1 MIASA
6 LLFVLASAEPAT
18 PLQIRVDG
26 EGYLRFARDGRA
38 VYAPEASLVIRNGQ
52 LVHEQGFG
60 FLPPIAVPD
69 RASVTIELDGTVR
82 ANGQSVGRL
91 VLALS
96 DGMTKRDDFWA
107 TPDRPRL
114 MNPGEETAGVIR
126 MVGQEPVRIE
136 TPAVTVRTPD
146 PDPEPELKPEEIEIS
161 ETSAQREV
169 APAPAAKPVI
179 RPGQAPAPS
188 EEFLRQGG
196 VMIVLN
202 EFTEVTG
209 ENFTLGEVAT
219 VYANSAVATRLMQL
233 SIGPSPVVGVSRFLD
248 RSLITSRVRS
258 LVAAPAE
265 IRVAGPLRGEV
276 KRFGQQVTAEQ
287 FLRAAVT
294 AAEAQMGP
302 GPWSAAQNPQE
313 MAAPGGALTLVAEA
327 VTQSGRQVSVRLAV
341 MVDGVRVNVR
351 TVTLK
356 SDAPPVTVRPGQKVT
371 VRMRRGTLVV
381 EVSATVR
388 AVNAASGE
396 VTVLT
401 ETGATLTGR
410 VSADGHIEVKI

>member
-1 MIASA
+1 MIAPA

-136 TPAVTVRTPD
+136 TPAVPVRTPD
-146 PDPEPELKPEEIEIS
+146 PDPELKPEEIEIS